1 MAVRFPS
8 VEFFVALQARMREAA
23 ERFRR
28 LGYFDTTFAVR
39 VQSGAERSFVLRFEV
54 FDCVEVREVKSLAAQ
69 TVDFTLEGGHDAW
82 REMIDNIRSH
92 GQADATHT
100 INTLTHFGEKIR
112 VVYDDPDGH
121 DKLYR
126 FVESIQQFFDLAATL
141 DVDYGDEPRHAA
153 SA

>member
-8 VEFFVALQARMREAA
+8 VEFFAALQARMRDAA
-23 ERFRR
+23 DRFRR

-39 VQSGAERSFVLRFEV
+39 VRGDADRSFVLRFDV
-54 FDCVEVREVKSLAAQ
+54 FDCVEVREVKNLAAEA
-69 TVDFTLEGGHDAW
+69 VDFTLEGSEGAW
-82 REMIDNIRSH
+82 REMIENIRANGH
-92 GQADATHT
+92 ADARHSV
-100 INTLTHFGEKIR
+100 NTLTHFGEKIR

-126 FVESIQQFFDLAATL
+126 FVESIQEFFDLTASV
-141 DVDYGDEPRHAA
+141 DVDYGDEPRRAA